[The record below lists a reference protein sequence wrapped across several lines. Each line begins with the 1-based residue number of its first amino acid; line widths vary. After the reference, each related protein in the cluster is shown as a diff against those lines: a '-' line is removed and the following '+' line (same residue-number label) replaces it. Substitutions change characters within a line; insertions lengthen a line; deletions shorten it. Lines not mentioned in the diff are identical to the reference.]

1 MYEEKRRYPR
11 LDINVD
17 IEWKKISAA
26 ATDAVIKGVS
36 KNISE
41 GGICLLVYEK
51 LNTGDILS
59 LDIKLPSGKMIR
71 SRGKVAWIKEF
82 EIIGQK
88 IEKGYDAGIELVD
101 VNEED
106 KKVLKEF
113 VFRFLK

>member
-1 MYEEKRRYPR
+1 MYEERRRYPR

-26 ATDAVIKGVS
+26 AANAVIKGVS

-59 LDIKLPSGKMIR
+59 LDIKLPSGRMIH
-71 SRGKVAWIKEF
+71 SRGKVAWIREF
-82 EIIGQK
+82 EIIGQ
-88 IEKGYDAGIELVD
+88 ETERSYDAGIELID

-106 KKVLKEF
+106 KKVLREF
-113 VFRFLK
+113 VFKFLK